1 MLNSTAIT
9 ATAITTT
16 EYRGLQ
22 QAYDHF
28 NFELLDGKLPDV
40 MITLQRRANSY
51 GHFSPDQFSSRAGNF
66 VKHELNLNP
75 DGFRDRSDEQIC
87 STLAHEMV
95 HVWQEVF
102 GKPSKGGYHNRQWA
116 EQMKAI
122 GLQPSATG
130 LPGGKETGPQVSHYI
145 LADGRFARAYSA
157 LATTGWKLNL
167 ESARQRGQLNG
178 GQPNGDQPSGG
189 KDGSKTKFTCLRCGA
204 NCWGKSSL
212 EVDCRLCGLPLV
224 SEAQMQATAQM
235 RAAAQ
240 AQPETPAIPALTY
253 SPTGGADVPTG

>member
-1 MLNSTAIT
+1 MNLTAIT
-9 ATAITTT
+9 ATAITPI
-16 EYRGLQ
+16 EYCGLQ
-22 QAYDHF
+22 QVYDHL
-28 NFELLDGKLPDV
+28 NFELFNSKLPDV
-40 MITLQRRANSY
+40 MITLQRRVNSY
-51 GHFSPDQFSSRAGNF
+51 GHFSPDRFSSRAGNF

-87 STLAHEMV
+87 GTLAHEMV

-167 ESARQRGQLNG
+167 ESARGQSGQLNG
-178 GQPNGDQPSGG
+178 GLANGGQPSGG

-224 SEAQMQATAQM
+224 SEAQMQAMAQM

-253 SPTGGADVPTG
+253 SPTGGVDVPTG

>member
-1 MLNSTAIT
+1 M
-9 ATAITTT
+9 
-16 EYRGLQ
+16 EYCGLQ

-28 NFELLDGKLPDV
+28 NLDLFNGKLPDV
-40 MITLQRRANSY
+40 MITLQHRANSY
-51 GHFSPDQFSSRAGNF
+51 GHFSPDRFSSRTGNF

-87 STLAHEMV
+87 GTLAHEMV

-102 GKPSKGGYHNRQWA
+102 GKPSKCGYHNREWA
-116 EQMKAI
+116 KKMKAI
-122 GLQPSATG
+122 GLQPSATD
-130 LPGGKETGPQVSHYI
+130 LPGDKETGPQMSHYI

-167 ESARQRGQLNG
+167 ESAARGVSLTGVSLKGGQPSG
-178 GQPNGDQPSGG
+178 GQPNGR
-189 KDGSKTKFTCLRCGA
+189 KDGSKTKFTCPRCGV

-212 EVDCRLCGLPLV
+212 EVDCRLCGLPLM

-240 AQPETPAIPALTY
+240 AQLETPAIAALTD
-253 SPTGGADVPTG
+253 SPTGGVDVPTG

>member
-1 MLNSTAIT
+1 MLNSTVIT
-9 ATAITTT
+9 ATAITPI
-16 EYRGLQ
+16 EYCGLQ

-40 MITLQRRANSY
+40 MITLQRHAHSAGY
-51 GHFSPDQFSSRAGNF
+51 FSPDRFSGRADNF

-75 DGFRDRSDEQIC
+75 DGFPDRSDEQIC

-122 GLQPSATG
+122 GLQPSASG
-130 LPGGKETGPQVSHYI
+130 LLGGKETGPQVSHYI

-157 LATTGWKLNL
+157 LAATGRKLNL
-167 ESARQRGQLNG
+167 ERTRQRGQPNG
-178 GQPNGDQPSGG
+178 GQPNGG
-189 KDGSKTKFTCLRCGA
+189 KDGSKQNSLAWAVAQTAGAVFPRSRLPSLRTTPHVRSADAGHGA
-204 NCWGKSSL
+204 GRNPRHRRNPRRRQSC
-212 EVDCRLCGLPLV
+212 PL
-224 SEAQMQATAQM
+224 
-235 RAAAQ
+235 
-240 AQPETPAIPALTY
+240 
-253 SPTGGADVPTG
+253 